1 MTATWPAT
9 LPPPLIDGYAG
20 GFGVPMT
27 EVDLGVGWA
36 RPRVDAAQLAR
47 TAEFSLVLTGAQ
59 MAALDAFVRDHSP
72 EWFAIALRVA
82 DDSAAT
88 VSVLARLTADPTPV
102 RLPGGHWRV
111 GLAVEI
117 APA

>member
-1 MTATWPAT
+1 MSATWPAS
-9 LPPPLIDGYAG
+9 LPPPLIDGYTG

-27 EVDLGVGWA
+27 EVDVGVGWTA
-36 RPRVDAAQLAR
+36 PRVDAAHLAR
-47 TAEFSLVLTGAQ
+47 TAEFSLVLSGPQ

-72 EWFAIALRVA
+72 EWFAVALRVA

-88 VSVLARLTADPTPV
+88 TSVLARLTADPRLA

-111 GLAVEI
+111 GLSVEI